1 MLSSPSAESTLTKL
15 NEEQLSGTL
24 EHAFSAVPP
33 SYDEKAS
40 GTLEEGELRYEAESP
55 DEAAL
60 VYAARAYKC
69 SLVGRLPDQVT
80 VELPHLGKLTFEL
93 LHTLGFDSTRKRMSV
108 VVRHPLTDQITV
120 YTKGADS
127 VIMDLIKPPDTG
139 RETSMVSHF
148 KLFKGFVEIE
158 EKFCH

>member
-1 MLSSPSAESTLTKL
+1 MGV
-15 NEEQLSGTL
+15 SGG
-24 EHAFSAVPP
+24 A
-33 SYDEKAS
+33 
-40 GTLEEGELRYEAESP
+40 ELRYEAESP

-80 VELPHLGKLTFEL
+80 VELPHLGKLGFEL

-127 VIMDLIKPPDTG
+127 AIMELIKPPLTG
-139 RETSMVSHF
+139 RNLHTLTPTPFSAPALSHTLTPTPFSAPALSHTLTLTAPVLPHTITPLSTSPS
-148 KLFKGFVEIE
+148 LSYP
-158 EKFCH
+158 